1 MEDRN
6 WSTDI
11 TRLEKNEEKY
21 QIWFLEQKLNF
32 GLAEGEKLDRALLEK
47 YLPALAIDQETKDF
61 LRLLLYGEKPADRRT
76 KTVPPM

>member
-11 TRLEKNEEKY
+11 SRLKKNEEKY
-21 QIWFLEQKLNF
+21 QIWLIEQKLNC

-47 YLPALAIDQETKDF
+47 YMPVLDIDQETKDF
-61 LRLLLYGEKPADRRT
+61 LRLLLYGEKPADRRP
-76 KTVPPM
+76 KTVP